1 METGQSGGPD
11 ARDMDRAECCERLK
25 PELGCREPMHVQEAA
40 GLLDSRQLEA
50 VGWALG
56 WLGWG
61 ALPQAGAPTE
71 LAEPA
76 QGGCPF
82 GARNFRN

>member
-1 METGQSGGPD
+1 MQG
-11 ARDMDRAECCERLK
+11 
-25 PELGCREPMHVQEAA
+25 AA
-40 GLLDSRQLEA
+40 AFLDSRQLEA
-50 VGWALG
+50 VGRALG

-61 ALPQAGAPTE
+61 ALPQAGGPRE